1 MSEPTADL
9 HRLKIDRTGS
19 VPRGRRTRFPIGTLV
34 VLAIGVAL
42 VWLFREPLMRNVD
55 RVRLE
60 SVRTLVVQK
69 TSALAA
75 SAVSGTAA
83 NGYIVA
89 ARRAALSADTPGRI
103 VEMNV
108 TEGTVVKQGQ
118 VIARLYSDEY
128 AAALRRAEADLVAQ
142 QAAVDGARTRLEAQ
156 RAELA
161 RLAANVSQAEAQLQE
176 SLATEKL
183 ATLKRDRAAKLVAD
197 RVWTE
202 QALDDAR
209 TELER
214 ASAGV
219 AAARSAL
226 AANQAALTQGEAAV
240 AASAAAVREAEARLP
255 VIAAERDQARATL
268 EKTEVRAPFDGIVVL
283 KDAEVGEV
291 VSPNSQ
297 GGNSRGSVAT
307 MVDWDSLEAQVE
319 LAETN
324 LTAAVV
330 GAKAAIYL
338 DAYPDQRYEGI
349 VQRIWPTANRQKATV
364 EVRIGFVAPDE
375 RLRPEMGVRV
385 VFSPKEDARA
395 ADAPAVESILIPVD
409 ALASIEG
416 RRGVFVLER
425 DVLRWRPLE
434 LGEER
439 AGRVRVE
446 AGLQDGERIVAAP
459 TNTLTDGQRV
469 LIEGQ

>member
-1 MSEPTADL
+1 MSEQAVDL
-9 HRLKIDRTGS
+9 HPLKIDRSGTQPS
-19 VPRGRRTRFPIGTLV
+19 GRRTRFPIGWVVFLAVVVGLLV
-34 VLAIGVAL
+34 
-42 VWLFREPLMRNVD
+42 LFREPLMRSAD
-55 RVRLE
+55 RLRLE
-60 SVRTLVVQK
+60 KVRTLVVEK
-69 TSALAA
+69 TSPLAA

-108 TEGTVVKQGQ
+108 TEGSIVKKGQ
-118 VIARLYSDEY
+118 VLARLYSEEY
-128 AAALRRAEADLVAQ
+128 AAALRRAEADLLAQ
-142 QAAVDGARTRLEAQ
+142 ASVIDSARTRLEAQ
-156 RAELA
+156 RADLA
-161 RLAANVSQAEAQLQE
+161 RLAANVAQAEAGAAE
-176 SLATEKL
+176 VAASEKL
-183 ATLKRDRAAKLVAD
+183 AKIKAERAEKMVAE
-197 RVWTE
+197 RIWTA
-202 QALDDAR
+202 QALDDANA
-209 TELER
+209 ELER
-214 ASAGV
+214 AV
-219 AAARSAL
+219 AASASARSILEAQK
-226 AANQAALTQGEAAV
+226 AAVAQGEAAV
-240 AASAAAVREAEARLP
+240 AASEAAVRETEARVA

-297 GGNSRGSVAT
+297 GANSRGSVAT
-307 MVDWDSLEAQVE
+307 MVDWNSLEAQVE

-338 DAYPDQRYEGI
+338 DAYPDRRYEGV
-349 VQRIWPTANRQKATV
+349 VQRIWPTANRQKATI
-364 EVRIGFVAPDE
+364 EVRIGFSAPDE

-385 VFSPKEDARA
+385 VFSPKEEARA
-395 ADAPAVESILIPVD
+395 ESAPAVESILIPLD
-409 ALASIEG
+409 AVARIDQK
-416 RRGVFVLER
+416 RGVFVVER
-425 DVLRWRPLE
+425 DVLRWRELE

-439 AGRVRVE
+439 AGRVLVR
-446 AGLQDGERIVAAP
+446 AGLNDGDRIVATP